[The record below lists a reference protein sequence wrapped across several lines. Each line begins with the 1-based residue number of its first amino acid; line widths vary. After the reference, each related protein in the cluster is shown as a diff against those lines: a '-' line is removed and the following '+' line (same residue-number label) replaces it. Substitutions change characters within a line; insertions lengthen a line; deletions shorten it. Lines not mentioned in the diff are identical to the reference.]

1 MLVRAEAP
9 RRRVCCLKL
18 SMLEPILMPP
28 DDIWEP
34 QIHAE
39 DTHATHR
46 IWGCAGRNACG
57 QQHGPRSSSE
67 LDTAAREPALSV
79 EMGCWRRARLR
90 QPHEA
95 TNCAQRSQADQDRRG
110 HRTRIRA
117 QCEY

>member
-1 MLVRAEAP
+1 MLV
-9 RRRVCCLKL
+9 L
-18 SMLEPILMPP
+18 LERILMRP
-28 DDIWEP
+28 DDVRNHK
-34 QIHAE
+34 QRE
-39 DTHATHR
+39 DTHAKQR
-46 IWGCAGRNACG
+46 IWGCAGRNGCG
-57 QQHGPRSSSE
+57 QQDGPGSSSE

-117 QCEY
+117 QCEYAVLR